1 MHTRDL
7 FSLKDR
13 VAIITGATERLGYHS
28 AEALAEA
35 GALVVVTSRDVKKA
49 EDAAAKLS
57 KTTGS
62 RVEGVVLDPVD
73 EKQVAR
79 FFEEM
84 EKRHGRIDVLVNN
97 ASGRGLTTETGAYAY
112 GHPEDHP
119 LDHWEYT
126 VRANLTTAFLCLK
139 HVLPIMKKQ
148 RSGSI
153 INVSSV
159 AACVGRDRWVYNES
173 TEMVPVTSDY
183 SAAKAGVI
191 GLTLDVAA
199 QVGSF
204 GIRVNALLP
213 GAFRRDAHPAEFVK
227 RLSSHTMLGRLGEF
241 DSDLKGAVVFLA
253 ADASRYMTGQ
263 QLIVDGGFLTFR

>member
-1 MHTRDL
+1 MHIRDL

-13 VAIITGATERLGYHS
+13 VTVITGATERLGYHS

-35 GALVVVTSRDVKKA
+35 GAVVIITSRDGKKA
-49 EDAAAKLS
+49 EDAAAKL
-57 KTTGS
+57 TQATGG
-62 RVEGVVLDPVD
+62 RVEGAALDPAE
-73 EKQVAR
+73 EKQVAA
-79 FFEEM
+79 FFQGVVE
-84 EKRHGRIDVLVNN
+84 RHGRIDVLVNN

-148 RSGSI
+148 GSGSI
-153 INVSSV
+153 INMSSIT
-159 AACVGRDRWVYNES
+159 ACVGRDRWVYDAS

-183 SAAKAGVI
+183 SAAKAGVL
-191 GLTLDVAA
+191 GLTCDMAA

-213 GAFRRDAHPAEFVK
+213 GGFRRDAHPAEFVK
-227 RLSSHTMLGRLGEF
+227 RYSSRTMLGRMGEF
-241 DSDLKGAVVFLA
+241 DSDLKGAVLFLA
-253 ADASRYMTGQ
+253 ADASRYVTGQ
-263 QLIVDGGFLTFR
+263 QLIVDGGFLAYR